1 MSDPYRA
8 REEFGAR
15 LRRLR
20 EDAGLNGKQLAAA
33 LAWPHSKIS
42 KIELGRQRPTA
53 DEVTAWAR
61 ATGKTVDIDALLS
74 DLRSLRV
81 ESASWRRQLR
91 GGHGA
96 RQRASIGLEHAATTI
111 RAFEPGVVPGL
122 LQTADYARQLLGRLA
137 AVHGL
142 PTDVEQ
148 GVRMRMRRQEV
159 LYEPG
164 KHLRFLMT
172 EAALRNRPC
181 TPTTL
186 RGQLDRLLAISGLDT
201 VELAVIP
208 FEAELPM
215 STSHGFWVFDDRLVL
230 VETLSSEL
238 SLRDVEDVELYIRHF
253 ERLWEVAARG
263 EAARDVIGRAMR
275 GLETDPPPSVN

>member
-1 MSDPYRA
+1 LTDLYRA

-33 LAWPHSKIS
+33 LSWPHSKIS
-42 KIELGRQRPTA
+42 KIELGRQRPTV
-53 DEVTAWAR
+53 DEVTAWAE
-61 ATGKTVDIDALLS
+61 ATGAVADTEALLT

-81 ESASWRRQLR
+81 ESAAWRRQLR
-91 GGHGA
+91 GGHGV
-96 RQRASIGLEHAATTI
+96 RQRASIGLEHAAMTI

-137 AVHGL
+137 ALHNL

-148 GVRMRMRRQEV
+148 GVRLRMRRQEV

-164 KHLRFLMT
+164 KQLRFLMT
-172 EAALRNRPC
+172 EAALRYRPC
-181 TPTTL
+181 TAATL

-201 VELAVIP
+201 VELAVIS

-215 STSHGFWVFDDRLVL
+215 STSHGFWIFDERLVL

-253 ERLWEVAARG
+253 ERLWEVASRG
-263 EAARDVIGRAMR
+263 EEARTVIGDVMR
-275 GLETDPPPSVN
+275 GLG

>member
-8 REEFGAR
+8 SEEFGTR

-20 EDAGLNGKQLAAA
+20 EAAGLNGKQLATA
-33 LAWPHSKIS
+33 LSWPHSKIS
-42 KIELGRQRPTA
+42 KIELARQQPTA
-53 DEVTAWAR
+53 EEVTAWAH
-61 ATGKTVDIDALLS
+61 ATGAVGDIEALLA

-96 RQRASIGLEHAATTI
+96 RQRASTGLEHAATTI

-137 AVHGL
+137 TLHGL
-142 PTDVEQ
+142 PADVEQ
-148 GVRMRMRRQEV
+148 GVRTRMRRQEV

-164 KHLRFLMT
+164 KQLRFLMT
-172 EAALRNRPC
+172 DAALRYRPC
-181 TPTTL
+181 TPATL

-208 FEAELPM
+208 VRDRAANEHV
-215 STSHGFWVFDDRLVL
+215 TWVLG
-230 VETLSSEL
+230 
-238 SLRDVEDVELYIRHF
+238 LRRTVGTGVQLQ
-253 ERLWEVAARG
+253 
-263 EAARDVIGRAMR
+263 IGY
-275 GLETDPPPSVN
+275 P

>member
-20 EDAGLNGKQLAAA
+20 EDTGLNGKQLATA
-33 LAWPHSKIS
+33 LAWPASKVS

-53 DEVTAWAR
+53 DEVTAWVQ
-61 ATGKTVDIDALLS
+61 ATGATADIDALLA

-91 GGHGA
+91 AGHA
-96 RQRASIGLEHAATTI
+96 SRQRASIRLEHSATTM
-111 RAFEPGVVPGL
+111 RAFEPGVIPGL

-137 AVHGL
+137 ALHNL
-142 PTDVEQ
+142 SADVEQ
-148 GVRMRMRRQEV
+148 GVRTRMRRQEV

-164 KHLRFLMT
+164 KQLRFLMT
-172 EAALRNRPC
+172 EAALRYRPC
-181 TPTTL
+181 TPATL

-201 VELAVIP
+201 VELAVVP
-208 FEAELPM
+208 FTAELPM
-215 STSHGFWVFDDRLVL
+215 STSHGFWIFDDDLVL

-238 SLRDVEDVELYIRHF
+238 SLRDADDVELYTRHF
-253 ERLWEVAARG
+253 EALWDTAVCDDEARSLIIGVMG
-263 EAARDVIGRAMR
+263 ELG
-275 GLETDPPPSVN
+275 

>member
-1 MSDPYRA
+1 MTDTYRA

-20 EDAGLNGKQLAAA
+20 QDAGLNGKQLAAA
-33 LAWPHSKIS
+33 LSWPHSKVS

-53 DEVTAWAR
+53 DEVTAWAQ
-61 ATGKTVDIDALLS
+61 ATSATADIDALLA

-96 RQRASIGLEHAATTI
+96 RQRASIALERSATTI
-111 RAFEPGVVPGL
+111 RAFEPGVIPGM
-122 LQTADYARQLLGRLA
+122 LQTADYARQLLARLA
-137 AVHGL
+137 ALHGL

-148 GVRMRMRRQEV
+148 GVRTRLRRQEE

-164 KHLRFLMT
+164 KQLQFLLT
-172 EAALRNRPC
+172 EAALRYRPC
-181 TPTTL
+181 TPATL

-201 VELAVIP
+201 VQLAVIP
-208 FEAELPM
+208 FTHELPM
-215 STSHGFWVFDDRLVL
+215 TTSHGFWIFDDRLVL

-238 SLRDVEDVELYIRHF
+238 SLRDAEDVDLYSRHF
-253 ERLWEVAARG
+253 QRLWEVALHGDQARELIG
-263 EAARDVIGRAMR
+263 EVMPEAR
-275 GLETDPPPSVN
+275 

>member
-1 MSDPYRA
+1 LSHPYRA

-33 LAWPHSKIS
+33 MFWPHSKIS

-61 ATGKTVDIDALLS
+61 ATGAEADTEALLA
-74 DLRSLRV
+74 DLHSLRV

-96 RQRASIGLEHAATTI
+96 RQRASIGLEHGATTI
-111 RAFEPGVVPGL
+111 RAFEPGVIPGL

-137 AVHGL
+137 ALHGL
-142 PTDVEQ
+142 ATDVEQ
-148 GVRMRMRRQEV
+148 GVRTRMRRQEV

-164 KHLRFLMT
+164 TQLRFLVT
-172 EAALRNRPC
+172 EAALRYRPC
-181 TPTTL
+181 TPATL

-201 VELAVIP
+201 VELGVIP

-215 STSHGFWVFDDRLVL
+215 STSHGFWIFDKRLVL

-253 ERLWEVAARG
+253 ERLWEAASHR
-263 EAARDVIGRAMR
+263 EAARQVIGEVMR
-275 GLETDPPPSVN
+275 GLG